1 MWTEQKVPAGVLL
14 WEKGDIFSKRLSC
27 LSALVL
33 VASCGD
39 WALTIEAQRNLMELW
54 HGPILVMWLVGPR
67 TFVLLHPS
75 ICVGWTDPSQE
86 SPNRLFAFNSLHL
99 LYLLYP
105 SCHFLLHSCQPS
117 YFFFI
122 WLISI
127 IFIVYFYFAWFL
139 LLLFFSFFS
148 GFSLDSTST
157 SCCYSLPV
165 IMWVE
170 CVQKHTH
177 TSKIMSNDIIAHCMG
192 LLLWRSVEI
201 SVITS
206 LPSYW

>member
-99 LYLLYP
+99 SASSFLPFSSSLLPTFLFFLYLVNLYNLY
-105 SCHFLLHSCQPS
+105 CLFLFC
-117 YFFFI
+117 
-122 WLISI
+122 LI
-127 IFIVYFYFAWFL
+127 FASSFL
-139 LLLFFSFFS
+139 FFFS